1 MIQPVFDI
9 GINFVFRSVYQIDRL
24 ADPVFLTDVFDQP
37 ERIRRLVKD
46 IRSHVT
52 FVPTGRIAD
61 QKIPLA
67 GFGQKNGIQHLLGPD
82 AENFPAN
89 IHAVVFANRNAV
101 KSAIFL
107 ALSEAKLS

>member
-67 GFGQKNGIQHLLGPD
+67 GFGQKTGSSTCSALTPKTSRQISTPSSSRT
-82 AENFPAN
+82 EMPS
-89 IHAVVFANRNAV
+89 NRD
-101 KSAIFL
+101 I
-107 ALSEAKLS
+107 